1 MGGIGRSLCQWMAA
15 HGARQLIVMSR
26 SARQE
31 DVAASLA
38 REGCRVRAVAC
49 DIADEARLRE
59 ALRECADLP
68 PVRGVIHAGMALK
81 V

>member
-1 MGGIGRSLCQWMAA
+1 MAA
-15 HGARQLIVMSR
+15 HGARQLIVVSR

-31 DVAASLA
+31 DVAAGLD
-38 REGCRVRAVAC
+38 EQGCRVRAVAC

-59 ALRECADLP
+59 ALLKCADLS
-68 PVRGVIHAGMALK
+68 PVRGVIHGGMVLK